1 MTMPQAPTIHLRGK
15 PSSLRLGLIERLL
28 RTNAH
33 VVLDED
39 FLQNVSETYATD
51 LEFGQATVS
60 SSTITNLGEGHRL
73 VMLGHGPFTSP
84 ADGSLG
90 LDVNGLELILVTPA
104 GAASDVAT
112 DWVDAHVVVHD
123 MIPMR
128 RDSDW
133 TPAVFEDWLSAFSQ
147 NQEGLLPLEADRW
160 WVSEIDV
167 ADALVRLLMSD
178 NAFPESC
185 KMSGRRSWS
194 VGQTY
199 EEFHLL
205 YMRTMAG
212 QTGRFGVDELTAA
225 PTPTIELQTLV
236 VSDKPPLSV
245 EENQMQRPDLSNIHD
260 ALHAADGD
268 GWRPLMPI
276 RTSLMHCLAGLL
288 EQKSS

>member
-1 MTMPQAPTIHLRGK
+1 MPQAPTIHLRGK
-15 PSSLRLGLIERLL
+15 PSSLRLGLVERLL
-28 RTNAH
+28 RTEAH
-33 VVLDED
+33 VVLDDD
-39 FLQNVSETYATD
+39 FLQSVNETYATD

-60 SSTITNLGEGHRL
+60 SSSITNLADGHRL

-84 ADGSLG
+84 TDGSIG
-90 LDVNGLELILVTPA
+90 LDIDGLELILVTPA
-104 GAASDVAT
+104 GAGSVVAT
-112 DWVDAHVVVHD
+112 DWVDAHVMVHD

-128 RDSDW
+128 RDPDW
-133 TPAVFEDWLSAFSQ
+133 TPAVFEDWLGAFSE
-147 NQEGLLPLEADRW
+147 NKEGPSPVGADRW

-178 NAFPESC
+178 NPLPETC

-194 VGQTY
+194 MGQTY

-212 QTGRFGVDELTAA
+212 QTGRFGVEELSAA

-236 VSDKPPLSV
+236 VSDRPPMSV
-245 EENQMQRPDLSNIHD
+245 EENKLQRPDLSNVHD

-268 GWRPLMPI
+268 GWRPLIPV

-288 EQKSS
+288 DQGSS